1 MAIEKSGES
10 DMNIEPLIDDVREN
24 GFCIVEDVVPQDHC
38 VEIRESLLETVER
51 QRLST
56 APKNVGF
63 VPSVI
68 NYNQSFAPYLT
79 DSRLMQISTALLGQN
94 LRISFTSVIVN
105 EPGNDRGAWHADWP
119 FNQKNAGHIAP
130 PYPDAIFHLTTLW
143 MISPFSEQNGGTLVV
158 PGSHRQKNN
167 PTDLNHEVESNEV
180 VPTEINV
187 TGRAG
192 SVLMF
197 DSRLWHSTSP
207 NLTNEPRVALAV
219 RYAPW
224 WLNLEVLRPE
234 SEDRKWLTRQ
244 TGNDE
249 NTVPSIQRDVFEQL
263 PSDVQPLY
271 RHWIAAPETQ
281 TVPQ

>member
-1 MAIEKSGES
+1 
-10 DMNIEPLIDDVREN
+10 
-24 GFCIVEDVVPQDHC
+24 
-38 VEIRESLLETVER
+38 
-51 QRLST
+51 
-56 APKNVGF
+56 
-63 VPSVI
+63 
-68 NYNQSFAPYLT
+68 
-79 DSRLMQISTALLGQN
+79 
-94 LRISFTSVIVN
+94 
-105 EPGNDRGAWHADWP
+105 
-119 FNQKNAGHIAP
+119 
-130 PYPDAIFHLTTLW
+130 
-143 MISPFSEQNGGTLVV
+143 
-158 PGSHRQKNN
+158 
-167 PTDLNHEVESNEV
+167 
-180 VPTEINV
+180 
-187 TGRAG
+187 
-192 SVLMF
+192 MF